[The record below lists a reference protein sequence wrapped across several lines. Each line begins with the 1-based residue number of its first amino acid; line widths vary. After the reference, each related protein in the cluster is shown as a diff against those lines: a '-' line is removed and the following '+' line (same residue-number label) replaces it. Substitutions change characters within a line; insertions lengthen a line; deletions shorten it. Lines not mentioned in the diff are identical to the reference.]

1 MTTNTKI
8 IFAFGVGLASAISLR
23 KAYKAGKEALSE
35 HDKKVWDQATER
47 CVDNFITAVVTC
59 RELTI
64 ESKHNGSARVRIIT
78 D

>member
-1 MTTNTKI
+1 MKTKTKI
-8 IFAFGVGLASAISLR
+8 MLIFGVGFAGVIAAREL
-23 KAYKAGKEALSE
+23 YKAGKEALSE

-78 D
+78 

>member
-1 MTTNTKI
+1 MKTKTKI
-8 IFAFGVGLASAISLR
+8 MLIFGTGVTGAIAAREL
-23 KAYKAGKEALSE
+23 YKAAKQALAD
-35 HDKKVWDQATER
+35 HDKKLWSEATEC

-64 ESKHNGSARVRIIT
+64 ESKHNGSARVRIVT

>member
-8 IFAFGVGLASAISLR
+8 IFAFGVGLASAIGLR